1 MLTQLFPFLEP
12 SHATTD
18 LIIRLRA
25 LADDAAHLQQVRT
38 VPPALLRAAPLLKS
52 WVPLRRPEGL
62 RLIGQVSDHP
72 LIKGRMIMT
81 SPLWFADPEGKWVRT
96 LSRYYRL
103 GPPAHS
109 VEASLVSSQ
118 RMTLPDTPDDETS
131 EDRA

>member
-1 MLTQLFPFLEP
+1 MLTQLFPFLDP
-12 SHATTD
+12 SHATSD
-18 LIIRLRA
+18 LIQRLRA
-25 LADDAAHLQQVRT
+25 LADDAAHLQRMRT
-38 VPPALLRAAPLLKS
+38 VPQALLRSAPLLKY

-62 RLIGQVSDHP
+62 RLIGQVSGHP
-72 LIKGRMIMT
+72 IVVGRMIMT

-103 GPPAHS
+103 GPPANS
-109 VEASLVSSQ
+109 VEASLMSSE